1 MELWDFGKKDER
13 FIQKGS
19 GNTERAE
26 AEVSLKDHAKDLRQ
40 YKDPGHV
47 VEDRYIQTGGKPGI
61 EKVEQEGQRE
71 MDTFSPQCPS

>member
-1 MELWDFGKKDER
+1 M
-13 FIQKGS
+13 
-19 GNTERAE
+19 
-26 AEVSLKDHAKDLRQ
+26 
-40 YKDPGHV
+40 